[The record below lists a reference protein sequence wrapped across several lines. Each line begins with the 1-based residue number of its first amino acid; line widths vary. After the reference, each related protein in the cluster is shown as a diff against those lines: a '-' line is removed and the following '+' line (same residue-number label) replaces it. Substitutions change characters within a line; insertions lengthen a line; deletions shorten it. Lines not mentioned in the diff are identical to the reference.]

1 MAKKAIV
8 LFNLGGPDKP
18 ASVEPFLFNLFN
30 DPAIIRLPNP
40 FRWLVAKLIS
50 RRRAPVAKEIYSYIG
65 GASPILE
72 QTKAQADAL
81 QASLETSGD
90 DEYKVFISMRYWHPF
105 SNETAAE
112 VRDWAP
118 DEVILLPLYPQ
129 FSSTTT
135 GSSFSD
141 WQSEAKKAGITLP
154 TTSLCCYPMEEGFI
168 AAYANQI
175 SEKLKEVPDG
185 QPVRLLF
192 SAHGLP
198 QKIVDQGDPYQ
209 FQVEETAKRVAAKL
223 DMPDLDWKVCYQSRV
238 GPMKWLEPSTETE
251 IHRAGEEKIGLVIV
265 PIAFVSEH
273 SETLVELDIEYAKLA
288 KEKGVVGYY
297 RVNTVGVHADF
308 ITGLAAMVLKM
319 QTANVS
325 SEAGARI
332 CPTGFKDCLML
343 AS

>member
-18 ASVEPFLFNLFN
+18 AAVEPFLFNLFN

-40 FRWLVAKLIS
+40 LRWLVAKLIS
-50 RRRAPVAKEIYSYIG
+50 RRRAPVATEIYSYIG
-65 GASPILE
+65 GASPILKE
-72 QTKAQADAL
+72 TKAQAAAL
-81 QASLETSGD
+81 QASLDETGEE
-90 DEYKVFISMRYWHPF
+90 EYKVFISMRYWHPF
-105 SNETAAE
+105 SDETAAE
-112 VRDWAP
+112 VKEWAP

-135 GSSFSD
+135 ASSFAD
-141 WQSEAKKAGITLP
+141 WHGAAKKAGLTAP
-154 TTSLCCYPMEEGFI
+154 TASLCCYPMESGFI
-168 AAYANQI
+168 SAYASLI
-175 SEKLKEVPDG
+175 SAKLQDVAD

-209 FQVEETAKRVAAKL
+209 WQVEQTATRVAAKL

-238 GPMKWLEPSTETE
+238 GPMKWLEPSTEDE
-251 IHRAGEEKIGLVIV
+251 IHRAGDENISLVVV

-288 KEKGVVGYY
+288 AEKGVVSYH
-297 RVNTVGVHADF
+297 RVNTVGVQADF
-308 ITGLAAMVLKM
+308 IAGLAATILKM
-319 QTANVS
+319 GAGTVS
-325 SEAGARI
+325 SETGGRL
-332 CPTGFKDCLML
+332 CPTHFKECLML

>member
-1 MAKKAIV
+1 
-8 LFNLGGPDKP
+8 
-18 ASVEPFLFNLFN
+18 
-30 DPAIIRLPNP
+30 
-40 FRWLVAKLIS
+40 
-50 RRRAPVAKEIYSYIG
+50 
-65 GASPILE
+65 
-72 QTKAQADAL
+72 
-81 QASLETSGD
+81 
-90 DEYKVFISMRYWHPF
+90 MRYWHPF

-251 IHRAGEEKIGLVIV
+251 IHRAGEEK
-265 PIAFVSEH
+265 
-273 SETLVELDIEYAKLA
+273 
-288 KEKGVVGYY
+288 
-297 RVNTVGVHADF
+297 
-308 ITGLAAMVLKM
+308 
-319 QTANVS
+319 
-325 SEAGARI
+325 
-332 CPTGFKDCLML
+332 
-343 AS
+343 